1 MEWMKAVFSPTG
13 TTEKVAAAIVEGAGA
28 PVTRVDLSA
37 PVAEQAVK
45 ENTLLLAAAPV
56 YGGRIPAVALERLAA
71 LKGMGGPAVAVAV
84 YGNRHYDDALLE
96 LKEAL
101 EKNGFRVVAA
111 GAFVAEHSIVRSI
124 AAGRPDADDRKAA
137 REFGAA
143 VAAKLALPAD
153 RQSSIT
159 VPGNPEYR
167 AYSPSPA
174 HPVGDDK
181 CVKCGLCAAGCPVGA
196 IPADAPAATRD
207 TCINCMRCVA
217 VCPKGARAMPAAVL
231 EASRAKLSAIAAQPR
246 KNEIYL

>member
-1 MEWMKAVFSPTG
+1 MEWIKAVFSPTG
-13 TTEKVAAAIVEGAGA
+13 TTEKVAATIALGSGAAVSG
-28 PVTRVDLSA
+28 VDLSA
-37 PVAEQAVK
+37 PVAEQAVA

-56 YGGRIPAVALERLAA
+56 YGGRIPEVALERLAA

-101 EKNGFRVVAA
+101 EKGGFRVIAA

-124 AAGRPDADDRKAA
+124 AAGRPDAGDRKAA

-174 HPVGDDK
+174 HPVGDET
-181 CVKCGLCAAGCPVGA
+181 CVKCGLCAAKCPVGA
-196 IPADAPAATRD
+196 IPAETPAATGEA
-207 TCINCMRCVA
+207 CINCMRCVA
-217 VCPKGARAMPAAVL
+217 LCPQKCRAMPAAAL
-231 EASRAKLSAIAAQPR
+231 EASRAKLSAIAAEPR